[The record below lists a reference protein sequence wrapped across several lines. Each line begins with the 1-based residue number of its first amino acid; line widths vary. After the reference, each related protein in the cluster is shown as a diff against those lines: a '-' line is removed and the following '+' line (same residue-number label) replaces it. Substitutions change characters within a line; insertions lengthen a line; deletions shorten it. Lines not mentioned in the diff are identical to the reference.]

1 MFELTGEKR
10 SGKKRRKTARGGKNE
25 VEEERRKGGE
35 GYHASGSKAVR
46 HQYVPYSLLSATI
59 EYFIYAKAIIQR
71 SVSYPKAV
79 LSLIMIESS
88 PKYMLRMSLRALG

>member
-1 MFELTGEKR
+1 MMFELTGEKR

-46 HQYVPYSLLSATI
+46 HQYIPYSLLSATV
-59 EYFIYAKAIIQR
+59 Q
-71 SVSYPKAV
+71 STSSTPKQSSRGECI
-79 LSLIMIESS
+79 LS
-88 PKYMLRMSLRALG
+88 